1 VSTFDKRQLRA
12 DWELCSSLQAIWTS
26 VIGGFPWK
34 LVLRQNVRNKQAVQQ
49 ESKST
54 EGKGEEEKCP
64 GVLWARQGVLEG
76 DYLRLVSGTLNARPP
91 CSLSLV
97 LGSVAEVAL
106 EETYGGVSLAW
117 VWAVDPSA

>member
-1 VSTFDKRQLRA
+1 M
-12 DWELCSSLQAIWTS
+12 
-26 VIGGFPWK
+26 
-34 LVLRQNVRNKQAVQQ
+34 
-49 ESKST
+49 
-54 EGKGEEEKCP
+54 
-64 GVLWARQGVLEG
+64 ARK
-76 DYLRLVSGTLNARPP
+76 LVSGTLNARPP